1 MRKDFAIF
9 ILTHERPDK
18 QSTLS
23 NLIMQG
29 YTGDWYLV
37 VDDEDKS
44 IDKYIENF
52 GEEKILK
59 FNKQSFINMTD
70 TGQQVP
76 SRACIVYAKN
86 FVEYYV
92 KEFATQY
99 KYYVLADDDIT
110 RFRFRYFE
118 NDKLKSLVMNHNI
131 DQAFEAYID
140 FMEKGQFAAISPGTV
155 QYFLVGFDILEPEY
169 VMRRRVC
176 YNFVFRNRDY
186 PVDWK
191 FAMNEDSVTAIQ
203 QNKLGQRWLQVPFFQ
218 VDIVPISTAPGGM
231 KETYDNMGTYERVMY
246 IVMSSPD
253 SCSVMEYKEEFLLR
267 LNRDNAFAKIISGK
281 YKKEV

>member
-52 GEEKILK
+52 GKEKILI
-59 FNKQSFINMTD
+59 FNKQDYINRTD

-86 FVEYYV
+86 FVEQYV

-99 KYYVLADDDIT
+99 KYYVLAD
-110 RFRFRYFE
+110 
-118 NDKLKSLVMNHNI
+118 LGS
-131 DQAFEAYID
+131 
-140 FMEKGQFAAISPGTV
+140 
-155 QYFLVGFDILEPEY
+155 DILR
-169 VMRRRVC
+169 M
-176 YNFVFRNRDY
+176 
-186 PVDWK
+186 
-191 FAMNEDSVTAIQ
+191 
-203 QNKLGQRWLQVPFFQ
+203 
-218 VDIVPISTAPGGM
+218 IS
-231 KETYDNMGTYERVMY
+231 
-246 IVMSSPD
+246 
-253 SCSVMEYKEEFLLR
+253 
-267 LNRDNAFAKIISGK
+267 
-281 YKKEV
+281 